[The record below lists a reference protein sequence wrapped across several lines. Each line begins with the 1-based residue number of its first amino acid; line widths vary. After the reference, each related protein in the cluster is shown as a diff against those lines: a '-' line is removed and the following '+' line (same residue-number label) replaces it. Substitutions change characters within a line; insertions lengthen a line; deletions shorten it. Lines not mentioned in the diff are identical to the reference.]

1 MQRHAHVVIAGCLAS
16 LATAEWLRGDAP
28 VWAVLTGIAGL
39 VAFVLAVLPA
49 RPAGASRS
57 TLGIA
62 AAAVS
67 LSLGVV
73 LSSGALRIW
82 RIECCWPALRESRVP
97 ATTRALQ
104 QSLGAAIAEARRL
117 AERTAVAAALPRSQV
132 FDQLRKDVGGRRA
145 IERGVAMLPD
155 DPNASPIAWLGR
167 HRMIPRYPPDTTELQ
182 AVMTPFYAILEA
194 RRQTHGGVAVGNVLL
209 WAAPEIAD
217 GDRSIAAAFA
227 REHDVSLRFFPA
239 GLGPRDSNVFEICP
253 PPSGCE
259 HGDTLF
265 SVQTI
270 PPSQGD
276 AKLSAIARTA
286 WLARL
291 GLGALLVLLLIAA
304 PQGRGRWA
312 VALVGAWA
320 VVRAPMGPA
329 AWFSPATFYRPIAGV
344 IGTSAGSL
352 FVAAVLVLLAAG
364 WLWRRGVPRRWWG
377 IAAATLLILLAPYV
391 VRYFGRGIAPP
402 AAGVSLGLWLSWQT
416 ALAVTAM
423 AIILLAA
430 ALVRGSTEPT
440 RAGWALPAACAWGA
454 LAAIGGLWLW
464 DPHGAWPEWYT
475 LLWLPALVGV
485 ILPAPR
491 RWALVGMGVVAGTA
505 GALLAWGAAVEG
517 RVSLASRDAQRL
529 GQEGDAVAV
538 ALLERLSQQVS
549 SPHTPPRSAA
559 DLYALW
565 TSSPLVVEDYPAMLG
580 LWSSDGG
587 LLAELRLASLDL
599 PAALLSALA
608 RTAEGPCVE
617 RLERSPGIH
626 YVLLAP
632 LANGTVLTVGVGPRT
647 RLLPPDRVARFL
659 RGAPNVDP
667 PYTITLSVPSQ
678 TDARRFSDA
687 LVWRRQQWSARGE
700 RGIALPEGDSHVHL
714 RVGLRGPWALL
725 VRGVL
730 VVALD
735 VAVLVG
741 VWLFGAMIADGW
753 RPRIATSITTLRTS
767 YRAQLT
773 AVLSLF
779 LVLPVLGFAT
789 WSFARLADESRR
801 AGDLLIRQ
809 TLRDA
814 AGGALNVAL
823 ESPEAVQSSLS
834 ALGRRLDA
842 ELWLYRGGVLVG
854 TSSPVLAEL
863 GLVDPFLVSS
873 VFQATLADE
882 LEVTTDAR
890 AAGRR
895 TRIGYRV
902 VGPGAPGEQAV
913 LAVPR
918 LLDDESVQQQQE
930 DLALALVLAT
940 VVGLLAAIYLAGVA
954 ARRLA
959 KPVAALREAAL
970 AVGRGTEPPAFP
982 AGTPREFEPVLSAFD
997 RMATDVRR
1005 SQAALE
1011 EARLRTARVLAN
1023 VATGVIAVDDAL
1035 RVTMAN
1041 PRASELV
1048 LGGTETL
1055 APGDVLPQATGPAW
1069 APAWEA
1075 VAEFIAANRDE
1086 IREREFEVAGRQ
1098 IRVQLALLGAAPDG
1112 CVIALDDAT
1121 ALTRAARVL
1130 AWGEMARQVAHEIKN
1145 PLTPIRL
1152 GIQHLQRVRGKA
1164 QSTSF
1169 EATLKETAERI
1180 LAEIDRLD
1188 GIARA
1193 FSRFGAP
1200 SAAERLPL
1208 EPVDL
1213 AATAREVVQLYDL
1226 GSTPRFE
1233 VRTGNGTPPPA
1244 LARKDEVKEVLVN
1257 LLENARD
1264 ADAKR
1269 VTVHIAAGGGQLVVV
1284 DDGRG
1289 IPPDVL
1295 PRVFEPTF
1303 STTSSGAGLGLAI
1316 ARRLVESWG
1325 GVISL
1330 DSEPGKG
1337 TRVTLTLQTAS

>member
-1 MQRHAHVVIAGCLAS
+1 
-16 LATAEWLRGDAP
+16 
-28 VWAVLTGIAGL
+28 
-39 VAFVLAVLPA
+39 
-49 RPAGASRS
+49 
-57 TLGIA
+57 
-62 AAAVS
+62 
-67 LSLGVV
+67 
-73 LSSGALRIW
+73 
-82 RIECCWPALRESRVP
+82 
-97 ATTRALQ
+97 
-104 QSLGAAIAEARRL
+104 
-117 AERTAVAAALPRSQV
+117 
-132 FDQLRKDVGGRRA
+132 
-145 IERGVAMLPD
+145 
-155 DPNASPIAWLGR
+155 
-167 HRMIPRYPPDTTELQ
+167 
-182 AVMTPFYAILEA
+182 MTPFYAILEA

-227 REHDVSLRFFPA
+227 REHDISLRFFPA
-239 GLGPRDSNVFEICP
+239 GLGPRDSSVFEICP

-286 WLARL
+286 WFARL
-291 GLGALLVLLLIAA
+291 GLGALLVLLLVAA
-304 PQGRGRWA
+304 PHGRGRWA
-312 VALVGAWA
+312 VALVGAWTL
-320 VVRAPMGPA
+320 VRAPMGPA

-352 FVAAVLVLLAAG
+352 FVAAVLLLLAAG

-377 IAAATLLILLAPYV
+377 IAAAALLILLAPYV

-402 AAGVSLGLWLSWQT
+402 ATGVSLSLWLSWQT

-440 RAGWALPAACAWGA
+440 RITWALPAACAWGA

-475 LLWLPALVGV
+475 FLWLPALGGV

-491 RWALVGMGVVAGTA
+491 RWALVGMAVVAGTA

-517 RVSLASRDAQRL
+517 RLALASRDAQRL

-538 ALLERLSQQVS
+538 ALLERLSQQVAAS
-549 SPHTPPRSAA
+549 AHAPPRSAA

-565 TSSPLVVEDYPAMLG
+565 TTSPLVAEDYPAMLG
-580 LWSSDGG
+580 LWSGDGAP
-587 LLAELRLASLDL
+587 LAELRLASLDL
-599 PAALLSALA
+599 PPALLSTLA
-608 RTAEGPCVE
+608 RTADGPCVE

-632 LANGTVLTVGVGPRT
+632 LTNGTVLTVGVGPRT
-647 RLLPPDRVARFL
+647 RYLPPDRVARFL
-659 RGAPNVDP
+659 RGEPTVEP
-667 PYTITLSVPSQ
+667 PYTITLSLPSQ
-678 TDARRFSDA
+678 TDARHFSDA
-687 LVWRRQQWSARGE
+687 LLWRREQWSARGE
-700 RGIALPEGDSHVHL
+700 RRIELPQGASHVHL
-714 RVGLRGPWALL
+714 RVDLRGPWALM
-725 VRGVL
+725 VRGIL

-735 VAVLVG
+735 LAVLAG
-741 VWLFGAMIADGW
+741 VWLLGLVIAEGW
-753 RPRIATSITTLRTS
+753 RPRIATLIATLRTS
-767 YRAQLT
+767 YRAQLI
-773 AVLSLF
+773 AVLSVF
-779 LVLPVLGFAT
+779 LVLPVLGFAA

-814 AGGALNVAL
+814 AGGAERVAL
-823 ESPEAVQSSLS
+823 ESPDAVRQSL
-834 ALGRRLDA
+834 AELGRRLDA
-842 ELWLYRGGVLVG
+842 ELWLYRSGVLVG

-863 GLVDPFLVSS
+863 GLVDPFLATTA
-873 VFQATLADE
+873 FRATLADE
-882 LEVTTDAR
+882 LGLTTDAR

-918 LLDDESVQQQQE
+918 LLDDESVRQQQE
-930 DLALALVLAT
+930 DLALALVLGT
-940 VVGLLAAIYLAGVA
+940 VVGLLAAMYLAGVA
-954 ARRLA
+954 ARGLA

-970 AVGRGTEPPAFP
+970 AVGRGSVPPAFP

-1023 VATGVIAVDDAL
+1023 VATGVIAVDDGL

-1055 APGDVLPQATGPAW
+1055 APGNVLPQATAPAW

-1075 VAEFIAANRDE
+1075 VAEFIAANRDV
-1086 IREREFEVAGRQ
+1086 IQEREFEVAGRQ

-1152 GIQHLQRVRGKA
+1152 GIQHLQRIRGKA

-1169 EATLKETAERI
+1169 EATLMETSERI

-1200 SAAERLPL
+1200 SAAEQLPL

-1226 GSTPRFE
+1226 SSSTRFE

-1264 ADAKR
+1264 ADATR
-1269 VTVHIAAGGGQLVVV
+1269 VTVHIAAGGGQLVVA

-1295 PRVFEPTF
+1295 SRVFEPTF